1 MEARVG
7 CAENLPVNPFRY
19 CSNSLPCIVVAA
31 GQSSPLGKIALVDIR
46 MRLDGKRPWLH
57 AEKHRDTTYGRLRR
71 GSELLVRYV
80 EHLLEKPSV
89 PVEYLMTMQPMFE
102 QRVKARVT
110 PFL

>member
-1 MEARVG
+1 
-7 CAENLPVNPFRY
+7 
-19 CSNSLPCIVVAA
+19 
-31 GQSSPLGKIALVDIR
+31 

-110 PFL
+110 PFLCRQNCRNWMAGNEYETRIRKERL